1 MLKYALTL
9 FAFDLSPGLSFAI
22 VARNVIL
29 SKSLKIGL
37 FAALGVACSDG
48 MSGLLVMI
56 GFSVLLSANQG
67 FFLLL
72 QTLGLVYLMK
82 LSVQM
87 FFAKPVFV
95 DMQNNSQ
102 ITTKS
107 AFIDGFV
114 FTFSNVG
121 VFIPLSAILSQ
132 FITINVSI
140 WHKIIM
146 FLMIPAISF
155 ISFALIAFAFSIPVL
170 QKLLTKRNDILDK
183 MSSICLFILVLMRI
197 SPVLASLKKFTTWGN
212 G

>member
-29 SKSLKIGL
+29 SKSFKIGL

-48 MSGLLVMI
+48 LSGLLVMA
-56 GFSVLLSANQG
+56 GFSLLLSTNQIL
-67 FFLLL
+67 FLLI

-82 LSVQM
+82 LSVQI
-87 FFAKPVFV
+87 FFAKPVSV
-95 DMQNNSQ
+95 DMQNSKK
-102 ITTKS
+102 ITQKS

-132 FITINVSI
+132 FITVNFSLWYRVV
-140 WHKIIM
+140 M
-146 FLMIPAISF
+146 FLMIPLISF
-155 ISFALIAFAFSIPVL
+155 ISFTLIAFAFSIPVL
-170 QKLLTKRNDILDK
+170 QQLLTKRNDILDK
-183 MSSICLFILVLMRI
+183 LSAISLFILVVMRI
-197 SPVLASLKKFTTWGN
+197 APVLSSLQKITTWGN